1 MPSLKGLRV
10 SLMICL
16 SFLSLVG
23 LMIPVHATL
32 SLDGSAEAS
41 FTAGYPPSNPPVTTN
56 VTSIALTTTHP
67 KDLIVIGVIFVGVYG
82 TNVTSITDTNGLV
95 YILRARFVK
104 TAPSCLTAQIEE
116 WYSFAENSMPSD
128 VITVR
133 LSSSHVGISGVIG
146 WGIAGSSRTSF
157 DRSPSFPGLAVETDC
172 SHEVSTAFTT
182 HSSNDFVFGLFAIND
197 GGENPALGFTSL
209 SGGSFGGFMDMM
221 YTVASRPLANS
232 SASFNGDAM
241 AMIIDAVQLAGP
253 F

>member
-1 MPSLKGLRV
+1 
-10 SLMICL
+10 MICL
-16 SFLSLVG
+16 SLLSLVG

-41 FTAGYPPSNPPVTTN
+41 FTAGYPPSYPPATMN

-82 TNVTSITDTNGLV
+82 TNVTSITDTGGLA
-95 YILRARFVK
+95 YSLRARFAK
-104 TAPSCLTAQIEE
+104 TSPSCFPAQIEE
-116 WYSFAENSMPSD
+116 WYSFAETSLTSD
-128 VITVR
+128 LITVR
-133 LSSSHVGISGVIG
+133 LSSSRVGIAGIIG
-146 WGIAGSSRTSF
+146 WGIAGGSRTSF

-172 SHEVSTAFTT
+172 SQEVSTAFTT

-197 GGENPALGFTSL
+197 GGENPGPGFTSL
-209 SGGSFGGFMDMM
+209 SGYGNFGGFMDMM
-221 YTVASRPLANS
+221 YMVASRPLANS
-232 SASFNGDAM
+232 SASFTGDSM